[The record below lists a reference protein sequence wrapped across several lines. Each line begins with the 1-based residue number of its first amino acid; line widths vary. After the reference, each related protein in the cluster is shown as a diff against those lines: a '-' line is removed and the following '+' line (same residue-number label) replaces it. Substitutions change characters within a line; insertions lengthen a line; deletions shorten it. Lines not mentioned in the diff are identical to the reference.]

1 MKRNKKQNI
10 KILSCLSACIAA
22 LAMSNISISDAK
34 YGTVTKVRF
43 HAKNHSLP
51 AVRNFTLFQLS
62 ESTAPC
68 SWLYLPPDDHMITGA
83 LMNAKAK
90 DMQVRVE
97 YDPSVGGPWGD
108 AHSCAVV
115 VFEQL

>member
-1 MKRNKKQNI
+1 MKENRKKNI
-10 KILSCLSACIAA
+10 RIFSYLSVFFVA
-22 LAMSNISISDAK
+22 LTMSNVSISDAK

-62 ESTAPC
+62 ENTAPC

-108 AHSCAVV
+108 AQSCAVV